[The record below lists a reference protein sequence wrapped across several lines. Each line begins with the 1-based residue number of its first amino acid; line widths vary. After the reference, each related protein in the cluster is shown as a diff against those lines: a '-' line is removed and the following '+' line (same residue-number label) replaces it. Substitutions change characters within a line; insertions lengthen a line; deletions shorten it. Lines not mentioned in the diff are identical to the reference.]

1 MLCFV
6 SLAAVISV
14 VLINQFAGPVM
25 CKYALRKF
33 GEAGKMTDEGEEHDE
48 HGGPRM
54 PKKLKRALLFGIDST
69 SLAVA
74 ARLLKAGWRVSCIDS
89 RRENLI
95 LAKSLGIPKEHTNSC
110 LDGGDHTLFP
120 SPWTVVPT
128 LPLDPMPDSTD
139 SGAPGAG
146 LHHESTYREHRG
158 PVIFHDGSGSF
169 GSSSYDPHAPGSE
182 ATSFGPGPWEPLLD
196 MVLAPPQNVT
206 HANMPAAGAASTGAA
221 ASASSA
227 SASSA
232 PASSSTP
239 APRSS
244 DAGLNTTGG
253 STHSFSS
260 HSSEEAAAA
269 QTMGHYIESVGDM
282 DCGGVEA
289 CILSLPSDQS
299 NYELGVWLMRARR
312 APRVLVRVINP
323 TWTDTFREQGL
334 LPVTEL
340 ASTSAVLS
348 AGAQSRGNLLVVSST
363 LPLHDALHSLISP
376 VEDTNHLLLPL
387 SGHERLEWEHAH
399 PGPSSQS
406 FDSLVR
412 HLRESGVEFGVNDR
426 DDVHALS
433 LDDLRTGRIEFLERM
448 HSVNAAAIKVLS
460 AEDEMRNEEIG
471 MGISAHGLND
481 ARRAEERKAAEE
493 ERKQEEE
500 TELMISQGKSPAS
513 RNRSSSTSQ
522 SNNPSEPFS
531 FSPRGGR
538 A

>member
-1 MLCFV
+1 
-6 SLAAVISV
+6 
-14 VLINQFAGPVM
+14 M
-25 CKYALRKF
+25 CKHALRKF

-48 HGGPRM
+48 HGGPRL

-69 SLAVA
+69 ALAVA
-74 ARLLKAGWRVSCIDS
+74 ARLLKAGWRVSCIDV

-128 LPLDPMPDSTD
+128 LPLDPMPESTD
-139 SGAPGAG
+139 ASARG
-146 LHHESTYREHRG
+146 LHHASSSYREHRG

-196 MVLAPPQNVT
+196 MVLAPPQNVA
-206 HANMPAAGAASTGAA
+206 HANAPAAAGAAGTTTSAA
-221 ASASSA
+221 AAAAAAAVGEAAMPSPSPSA
-227 SASSA
+227 SASVHRRD
-232 PASSSTP
+232 SSS
-239 APRSS
+239 
-244 DAGLNTTGG
+244 LNTTGG
-253 STHSFSS
+253 STHSFSAKS
-260 HSSEEAAAA
+260 DDEALAA
-269 QTMGHYIESVGDM
+269 QVMGHYIESVGDM

-299 NYELGVWLMRARR
+299 NLELGVWLMRARR

-323 TWTDTFREQGL
+323 SWTDTFREQGL

-340 ASTSAVLS
+340 AATSAVLS
-348 AGAQSRGNLLVVSST
+348 AGAQSRGNLLVVSSA
-363 LPLHDALHSLISP
+363 LPLHDALYSLISP
-376 VEDTNHLLLPL
+376 VEDLNHTLLPL

-399 PGPSSQS
+399 PAPSAES

-426 DDVHALS
+426 DNVHAIS
-433 LDDLRTGRIEFLERM
+433 LDDLRVGRIEFLERM
-448 HSVNAAAIKVLS
+448 HSVHAVQVLS
-460 AEDEMRNEEIG
+460 AEDESRNEEIG

-481 ARRAEERKAAEE
+481 ARKAEQRKQEEE
-493 ERKQEEE
+493 ERKQGEEA
-500 TELMISQGKSPAS
+500 ELMISQGKRSD
-513 RNRSSSTSQ
+513 RSSSR
-522 SNNPSEPFS
+522 SEQ
-531 FSPRGGR
+531 FSPRTPR
-538 A
+538 S